1 MALGEAYPLRLLCRL
16 LEVPRSSLYYRPK
29 GLGEEEERLCAR
41 LRELAGTWPRYGYRR
56 LGALLRE
63 EGFRIGDKRVRSLMR
78 EEGLLLPRHP
88 PKLKTSFPGVL
99 PLGEGCNLLPGLEV
113 KAPDEV
119 WVADLS
125 YVVLGEE
132 TAYLAVVMDLYTRRV
147 LGLSLGRRLSQGLAL
162 AALEQALREG
172 VPRVHHSDQG
182 VQYTSRRYV
191 ERLVGLGVR
200 LSYAGR
206 GRPWENGHAE
216 RLIRTIKEEWV
227 DLREYRTLEEVR
239 ASVEAFVFEVYN
251 RKRPHSAL
259 GYLTP
264 VAFAE
269 RCLNGGENLTKL
281 GGGVVQI

>member
-1 MALGEAYPLRLLCRL
+1 MTLREAYPLRLLCRL
-16 LEVPRSSLYYRPK
+16 LEVPRSALYYQPK
-29 GLGEEEERLCAR
+29 DRSGKEEALRERLRA
-41 LRELAGTWPRYGYRR
+41 LAGTYPRYGYRR
-56 LGALLRE
+56 LGVLLRA
-63 EGFRIGDKRVRSLMR
+63 EGFRVGDKRVRSLMR
-78 EEGLLLPRHP
+78 AEGLLLPRRSP
-88 PKLKTSFPGVL
+88 QPKTSFPGVL
-99 PLGEGCNLLPGLEV
+99 PPGEGRNLLLGLEV
-113 KAPDEV
+113 REPHQV

-172 VPRVHHSDQG
+172 VPGVHHSDRG

-200 LSYAGR
+200 LSYAGT

-216 RLIRTIKEEWV
+216 RLIRTLKEEWV
-227 DLREYRTLEEVR
+227 DLQEYRTLGEAR

-269 RCLNGGENLTKL
+269 RCLNGGENLT
-281 GGGVVQI
+281 

>member
-63 EGFRIGDKRVRSLMR
+63 EGFRVGDKRVRSLMR

-99 PLGEGCNLLPGLEV
+99 PLGEGFNLLPGLEV
-113 KAPDEV
+113 KAPHEV

-125 YVVLGEE
+125 YVVLGEG

-172 VPRVHHSDQG
+172 VPRVHQLCGEGEAMGERACGAVDQDHKGRVGGLAG
-182 VQYTSRRYV
+182 VPNPR
-191 ERLVGLGVR
+191 GG
-200 LSYAGR
+200 AG
-206 GRPWENGHAE
+206 
-216 RLIRTIKEEWV
+216 I
-227 DLREYRTLEEVR
+227 
-239 ASVEAFVFEVYN
+239 
-251 RKRPHSAL
+251 
-259 GYLTP
+259 
-264 VAFAE
+264 
-269 RCLNGGENLTKL
+269 
-281 GGGVVQI
+281 GGGLCF